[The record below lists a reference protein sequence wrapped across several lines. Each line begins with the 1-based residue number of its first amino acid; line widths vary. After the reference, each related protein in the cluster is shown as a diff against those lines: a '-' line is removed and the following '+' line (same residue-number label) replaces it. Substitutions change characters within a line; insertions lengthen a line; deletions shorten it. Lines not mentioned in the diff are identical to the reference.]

1 MQSTT
6 THFRQK
12 KCPRCGNNHDNDGVL
27 CSFCVDA
34 EELKRKKAFVT
45 PGNCW
50 VRCLIERE
58 GDTLR
63 HCVGDYAQRHVAGKL
78 TICFIRRTET
88 PDASLYTVEMQDNRL
103 IQIHGYKNDVNLPWD
118 KKPEAVM
125 AWLLEKP
132 LTRWCG
138 HTSPPD
144 WPWTHGAGRRSA
156 RHRSHRRP
164 P

>member
-58 GDTLR
+58 GDTVLNMGVIQYTFS
-63 HCVGDYAQRHVAGKL
+63 HNGHGHSVCEIINTGHYNQIIKSGFYEPYVEPIVPAE
-78 TICFIRRTET
+78 ET
-88 PDASLYTVEMQDNRL
+88 PEPDNNMLPSL
-103 IQIHGYKNDVNLPWD
+103 G
-118 KKPEAVM
+118 A
-125 AWLLEKP
+125 EKIFANSNKGS
-132 LTRWCG
+132 RR
-138 HTSPPD
+138 
-144 WPWTHGAGRRSA
+144 GRR
-156 RHRSHRRP
+156 
-164 P
+164 

>member
-58 GDTLR
+58 GDTVLNMGVIQYTFRRNR
-63 HCVGDYAQRHVAGKL
+63 HGHSVCEIINTGHYNQIIKSGFYEPYVEPIVPAE
-78 TICFIRRTET
+78 ET
-88 PDASLYTVEMQDNRL
+88 PEPDNNMLPSL
-103 IQIHGYKNDVNLPWD
+103 G
-118 KKPEAVM
+118 A
-125 AWLLEKP
+125 EKIFANSNKGS
-132 LTRWCG
+132 RR
-138 HTSPPD
+138 
-144 WPWTHGAGRRSA
+144 GRR
-156 RHRSHRRP
+156 
-164 P
+164 

>member
-27 CSFCVDA
+27 CSFCVEA

-58 GDTLR
+58 GDTVLNMGVIQYTFRHNEHGHSVCEIINTGHYNQIIKSGFYEPYVEPAEEAPEPDNNMLPKLGTEKIFASNKGRPLR
-63 HCVGDYAQRHVAGKL
+63 
-78 TICFIRRTET
+78 
-88 PDASLYTVEMQDNRL
+88 
-103 IQIHGYKNDVNLPWD
+103 
-118 KKPEAVM
+118 
-125 AWLLEKP
+125 
-132 LTRWCG
+132 
-138 HTSPPD
+138 
-144 WPWTHGAGRRSA
+144 GRR
-156 RHRSHRRP
+156 
-164 P
+164 

>member
-58 GDTLR
+58 GDTVLNMGVIQYTFR
-63 HCVGDYAQRHVAGKL
+63 HNEHGHSVCEIINTGHYNQIIKSGFYEPYAAPEIEPAEEAPEPDNNMLPSLGAEK
-78 TICFIRRTET
+78 IFANSNKGSRR
-88 PDASLYTVEMQDNRL
+88 
-103 IQIHGYKNDVNLPWD
+103 
-118 KKPEAVM
+118 
-125 AWLLEKP
+125 
-132 LTRWCG
+132 
-138 HTSPPD
+138 
-144 WPWTHGAGRRSA
+144 GRR
-156 RHRSHRRP
+156 
-164 P
+164 

>member
-58 GDTLR
+58 GDTVLNMGTIQYTFR
-63 HCVGDYAQRHVAGKL
+63 HNEHGHSVCEIINTGHYNQIIKSGFYEPYVEPETEPAEEAPEPDYNMLPSLGAEKIFANSNKGS
-78 TICFIRRTET
+78 RR
-88 PDASLYTVEMQDNRL
+88 
-103 IQIHGYKNDVNLPWD
+103 
-118 KKPEAVM
+118 
-125 AWLLEKP
+125 
-132 LTRWCG
+132 
-138 HTSPPD
+138 
-144 WPWTHGAGRRSA
+144 GRR
-156 RHRSHRRP
+156 
-164 P
+164 

>member
-58 GDTLR
+58 GDTVLNMGTIQYTFR
-63 HCVGDYAQRHVAGKL
+63 HNEHGHSVCEIINTGHYNQIIKSGFYEPYVAPAEEAPEPDNNMLPSLGAEK
-78 TICFIRRTET
+78 IFANSNKGSRR
-88 PDASLYTVEMQDNRL
+88 
-103 IQIHGYKNDVNLPWD
+103 
-118 KKPEAVM
+118 
-125 AWLLEKP
+125 
-132 LTRWCG
+132 
-138 HTSPPD
+138 
-144 WPWTHGAGRRSA
+144 GRR
-156 RHRSHRRP
+156 
-164 P
+164 

>member
-58 GDTLR
+58 GDTVLNMGVIQYTFR
-63 HCVGDYAQRHVAGKL
+63 HNEHGHSVCEIINTGHYNQIIKSGFYEPYVAPEVEPAEEAPKPDNNMLPKL
-78 TICFIRRTET
+78 GAEKIFANSNKGSRR
-88 PDASLYTVEMQDNRL
+88 
-103 IQIHGYKNDVNLPWD
+103 
-118 KKPEAVM
+118 
-125 AWLLEKP
+125 
-132 LTRWCG
+132 
-138 HTSPPD
+138 
-144 WPWTHGAGRRSA
+144 GRR
-156 RHRSHRRP
+156 
-164 P
+164 

>member
-58 GDTLR
+58 GDTVLNMGVIQYTFR
-63 HCVGDYAQRHVAGKL
+63 HNEHGHSVCEIINTGHYNQIIKSGFYEPHVEPIVPAE
-78 TICFIRRTET
+78 ET
-88 PDASLYTVEMQDNRL
+88 PEPDNNMLPSLGTEKIFASNKGR
-103 IQIHGYKNDVNLPWD
+103 
-118 KKPEAVM
+118 
-125 AWLLEKP
+125 P
-132 LTRWCG
+132 LR
-138 HTSPPD
+138 
-144 WPWTHGAGRRSA
+144 GRR
-156 RHRSHRRP
+156 
-164 P
+164 

>member
-58 GDTLR
+58 GDTVLNMGVIQYTFR
-63 HCVGDYAQRHVAGKL
+63 HNEHGHSVCEIINTGHYNQIIKSGFYEPYAAPE
-78 TICFIRRTET
+78 IEPAEET
-88 PDASLYTVEMQDNRL
+88 PEPDNNMLPSLGT
-103 IQIHGYKNDVNLPWD
+103 
-118 KKPEAVM
+118 
-125 AWLLEKP
+125 EKIFANSNKGS
-132 LTRWCG
+132 RR
-138 HTSPPD
+138 
-144 WPWTHGAGRRSA
+144 GRR
-156 RHRSHRRP
+156 
-164 P
+164 

>member
-34 EELKRKKAFVT
+34 EELKRKKAFAT

-58 GDTLR
+58 GDTVLNMGVIQYTFR
-63 HCVGDYAQRHVAGKL
+63 HNEHGHSVCEIINTGHYNQIIKSGFYEPYVEPIVPAE
-78 TICFIRRTET
+78 ET
-88 PDASLYTVEMQDNRL
+88 PEPDNNMLPSLGAEKIFASNNKGSR
-103 IQIHGYKNDVNLPWD
+103 
-118 KKPEAVM
+118 
-125 AWLLEKP
+125 
-132 LTRWCG
+132 R
-138 HTSPPD
+138 
-144 WPWTHGAGRRSA
+144 GRR
-156 RHRSHRRP
+156 
-164 P
+164 

>member
-27 CSFCVDA
+27 CSFCVEA

-58 GDTLR
+58 GDTVLNMGVIQYTFR
-63 HCVGDYAQRHVAGKL
+63 HNEHGHSVCEIINTGHYNQIIKSGFYEPYVEPIVPAE
-78 TICFIRRTET
+78 ET
-88 PDASLYTVEMQDNRL
+88 PEPDNNMPPSL
-103 IQIHGYKNDVNLPWD
+103 G
-118 KKPEAVM
+118 A
-125 AWLLEKP
+125 EKIFANSNKGS
-132 LTRWCG
+132 RR
-138 HTSPPD
+138 
-144 WPWTHGAGRRSA
+144 GRR
-156 RHRSHRRP
+156 
-164 P
+164 

>member
-27 CSFCVDA
+27 CSFCVEA

-58 GDTLR
+58 GDTVLNMGVIQYTFR
-63 HCVGDYAQRHVAGKL
+63 HNEHGHSVCEIINTGHYHQIIKSGFYEPYVAPAEEAPEPDNNMLPTLGTEK
-78 TICFIRRTET
+78 IFASNKGSRR
-88 PDASLYTVEMQDNRL
+88 
-103 IQIHGYKNDVNLPWD
+103 
-118 KKPEAVM
+118 
-125 AWLLEKP
+125 
-132 LTRWCG
+132 
-138 HTSPPD
+138 
-144 WPWTHGAGRRSA
+144 GRR
-156 RHRSHRRP
+156 
-164 P
+164 

>member
-1 MQSTT
+1 MQSIST

-58 GDTLR
+58 GDTVLNMGVIQYTFR
-63 HCVGDYAQRHVAGKL
+63 HNEHGHSVCEIINTGHYNQIIKSGFYEPYVAPEMEPAEEAPEPDNNMLPSLGTEKIF
-78 TICFIRRTET
+78 TSNKGPRR
-88 PDASLYTVEMQDNRL
+88 
-103 IQIHGYKNDVNLPWD
+103 
-118 KKPEAVM
+118 
-125 AWLLEKP
+125 
-132 LTRWCG
+132 G
-138 HTSPPD
+138 H
-144 WPWTHGAGRRSA
+144 R
-156 RHRSHRRP
+156 
-164 P
+164 

>member
-58 GDTLR
+58 GDTVLNMGVIQYTFR
-63 HCVGDYAQRHVAGKL
+63 HNEHGHSVCEIINTGHYNQIIKSGFYEPYAAPEMEPAE
-78 TICFIRRTET
+78 ET
-88 PDASLYTVEMQDNRL
+88 PEPDNNMLPSL
-103 IQIHGYKNDVNLPWD
+103 G
-118 KKPEAVM
+118 A
-125 AWLLEKP
+125 EKIFANSNKGS
-132 LTRWCG
+132 RR
-138 HTSPPD
+138 
-144 WPWTHGAGRRSA
+144 GRR
-156 RHRSHRRP
+156 
-164 P
+164 

>member
-27 CSFCVDA
+27 CSFCVEA

-58 GDTLR
+58 GDTVLNMGVIQYTFR
-63 HCVGDYAQRHVAGKL
+63 HNEHGHSVCEIINTGHYNQIIKSGFYEPYVEPIVPAE
-78 TICFIRRTET
+78 ET
-88 PDASLYTVEMQDNRL
+88 PEPDNNMLPSLGT
-103 IQIHGYKNDVNLPWD
+103 
-118 KKPEAVM
+118 
-125 AWLLEKP
+125 EKIFANSNKGS
-132 LTRWCG
+132 RR
-138 HTSPPD
+138 
-144 WPWTHGAGRRSA
+144 GRR
-156 RHRSHRRP
+156 
-164 P
+164 

>member
-58 GDTLR
+58 GDTVLNMGVIQYTFR
-63 HCVGDYAQRHVAGKL
+63 HNEHGHSVCEIINTGHYNQIIKSGFYEPYVEPIAP
-78 TICFIRRTET
+78 TEEAPE
-88 PDASLYTVEMQDNRL
+88 PDNNMLPTLGTEKIFQDNR
-103 IQIHGYKNDVNLPWD
+103 P
-118 KKPEAVM
+118 
-125 AWLLEKP
+125 
-132 LTRWCG
+132 RR
-138 HTSPPD
+138 
-144 WPWTHGAGRRSA
+144 GRR
-156 RHRSHRRP
+156 
-164 P
+164 